1 MKLEQIILL
10 LSNAVDDG
18 TKNVLSNSG
27 INQNKLSKSEAYRIY
42 GRSNVDRWLRE
53 NLILISDK
61 HFNRSKLEAVA
72 ASSNRATYLPVAER

>member
-61 HFNRSKLEAVA
+61 HLNRSKLEAVA
-72 ASSNRATYLPVAER
+72 ASSNRDTYLPVAER